1 MENHNRLL
9 RQVEGCIGLKTGYTK
24 AAGRTLVS
32 CAERCGCRLI
42 AVTLR
47 DSDDWADHAALYE
60 YGFCLTAPRM
70 TAQQVAERMHRTVTE
85 VWAAR
90 IQWESGDA

>member
-32 CAERCGCRLI
+32 CTERDGCRLV
-42 AVTLR
+42 AVTLC
-47 DSDDWADHAALYE
+47 DGDDWADHAALYE
-60 YGFCLTAPRM
+60 YGFRVAAPRRAVQRLLVRL
-70 TAQQVAERMHRTVTE
+70 AQCAAES
-85 VWAAR
+85 WA
-90 IQWESGDA
+90 S